1 MTQPL
6 IPLVNLGGNS
16 AEVCGPDGC
25 AVPASHPALAAATS
39 AHATSTP
46 VDKHYDLIIIGSG
59 SGNSIPGPEF
69 DDRSI
74 AIIEKGAFGG
84 TCLNVGCIPTKM
96 YVYAADV
103 ALETAAATRL
113 GIDAQV
119 NSVDWPGIISR
130 VFDNR
135 IDPIAA
141 GGEAYRR
148 GDETPNIDVYDQH
161 AKFVGERTLRTGQ
174 GGEVR
179 TISGDQIVIAAGSRP
194 LIPETIAVS
203 GVPFHTNEDIMR
215 LPVQPK
221 SIVIVGG
228 GFIAMEFAHVFD
240 ALGTAVT
247 IVTRSPLLR
256 HLDADLGQRINELA
270 ADRFDVRTGRTVEG
284 VEAVAGGVSV
294 RLDDGSTATG
304 EILLVATGRVPNGDQ
319 LDLQAGGID
328 MTDGRVSVD
337 EFGRST
343 SATGVWALGDV
354 SSPYMLK
361 HVANAE
367 MRAVRH
373 NLLHPD
379 DLKPMPHDSV
389 PAATFTH
396 PQIATVGLTEEQAR
410 NDGHNVTVKVQAYGD
425 VAYGWA
431 MEDTTGIA
439 KLIADRDTGKLLG
452 AHYMG
457 PQASTLIQQLI
468 TVMAFG
474 LDVRE
479 VATKQYWIHPAL
491 PEVTENALLG
501 LEFSA

>member
-6 IPLVNLGGNS
+6 IPLVNLEGNS

-25 AVPASHPALAAATS
+25 AVPASQPAAT
-39 AHATSTP
+39 TDIP

-194 LIPETIAVS
+194 LIPETIAAS

-328 MTDGRVSVD
+328 MSDGRVSVD